1 MEDLQEVL
9 VKAAQ
14 QYYEYLQDK
23 NLGLS
28 EVAIARYELK
38 NDELIL
44 WLKNNV
50 VDMDLKITG
59 ALLLRVG
66 EELYNIAEEE
76 PIQLWTQSYVASGY
90 CSQ

>member
-50 VDMDLKITG
+50 VDMD
-59 ALLLRVG
+59 
-66 EELYNIAEEE
+66 
-76 PIQLWTQSYVASGY
+76 
-90 CSQ
+90 